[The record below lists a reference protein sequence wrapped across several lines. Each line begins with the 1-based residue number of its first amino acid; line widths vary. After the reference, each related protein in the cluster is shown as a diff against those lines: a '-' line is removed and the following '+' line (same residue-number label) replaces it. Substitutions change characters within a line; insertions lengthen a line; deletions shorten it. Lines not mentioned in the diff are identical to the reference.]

1 MLVVILNKII
11 LVRDKYV
18 IKYKL
23 EYLID
28 RDDDNDKKI
37 NNNFIDN

>member
-1 MLVVILNKII
+1 LLVVILNKII